1 MKAFLQKFLLLDSFI
16 LFECAFVIKTMSAHN
31 IVVDVLES
39 RMNKSEFAIFTKN
52 VQSTLSDINHFV
64 SFCSHDLLSIFIFSD
79 ELFVFS
85 FAKYRVD
92 SSRSIDCSLI
102 LEVILDIHRSNYK
115 LTIFEQYKIVERRF
129 CC

>member
-1 MKAFLQKFLLLDSFI
+1 MF
-16 LFECAFVIKTMSAHN
+16 AHN
-31 IVVDVLES
+31 IVVDVLENK
-39 RMNKSEFAIFTKN
+39 MNKNELSIFTKN
-52 VQSTLSDINHFV
+52 VRSILSDINHFV
-64 SFCSHDLLSIFIFSD
+64 SFYSHDFFSISTSSD

-92 SSRSIDCSLI
+92 FSRSIDCSSI

-115 LTIFEQYKIVERRF
+115 LTIFEQYKIVEKRF